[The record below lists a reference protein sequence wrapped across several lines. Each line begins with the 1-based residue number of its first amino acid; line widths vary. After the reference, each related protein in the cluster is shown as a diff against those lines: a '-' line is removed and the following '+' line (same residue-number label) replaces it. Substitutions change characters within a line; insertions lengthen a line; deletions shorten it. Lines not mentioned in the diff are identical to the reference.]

1 MRPVNALAVEPS
13 QSYTYIPLIPRSIHP
28 SIRSLTVPEVPTIL
42 IEGGAAYPGLEGGR
56 RLIQFEV
63 ALLRLQLQVRGACV
77 RSSRPH
83 SIIKRQTPND

>member
-1 MRPVNALAVEPS
+1 M
-13 QSYTYIPLIPRSIHP
+13 PLLSTPLSHIHTPYPPLDP